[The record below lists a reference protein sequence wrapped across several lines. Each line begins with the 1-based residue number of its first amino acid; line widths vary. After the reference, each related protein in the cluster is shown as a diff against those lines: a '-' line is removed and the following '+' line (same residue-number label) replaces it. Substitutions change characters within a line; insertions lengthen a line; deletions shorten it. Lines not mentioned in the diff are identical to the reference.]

1 MSLLKL
7 DSHYLIPK
15 SDFKICLIDNK
26 TDKDIIS
33 IYSKR
38 SDGPYYLDKFCK
50 YIEKFHNISIIEYC
64 EKFLNIKWPKCPSK
78 NTNVGFRCRGG
89 GLILSIYS
97 RGGVNKST
105 CENFKKGC
113 EKLSRDRVGNKNP
126 MHGKKP
132 WNLGKS
138 YENPKM
144 KGRRLSAEHVNKLK
158 QARANSPIKA
168 RHTQKHSEETK
179 RILKIR
185 QAEKWK
191 NGVFNRKTSIEFKV
205 EEFLKEI
212 NLLDDFKFQ
221 EQIEYF
227 TLDFGDKKRKIGI
240 ECQGTFFHVDPRF
253 YPDGAI
259 YPIQK
264 RNLSRDTSKRNF
276 FKKLKWTIIE
286 LWETEINNGSFKE
299 ILMSKLLELGVPEA

>member
-1 MSLLKL
+1 LLNAAFFVL
-7 DSHYLIPK
+7 S
-15 SDFKICLIDNK
+15 SAFV
-26 TDKDIIS
+26 S
-33 IYSKR
+33 YSQE
-38 SDGPYYLDKFCK
+38 SA
-50 YIEKFHNISIIEYC
+50 
-64 EKFLNIKWPKCPSK
+64 
-78 NTNVGFRCRGG
+78 NV
-89 GLILSIYS
+89 
-97 RGGVNKST
+97 T
-105 CENFKKGC
+105 
-113 EKLSRDRVGNKNP
+113 
-126 MHGKKP
+126 
-132 WNLGKS
+132 
-138 YENPKM
+138 
-144 KGRRLSAEHVNKLK
+144 
-158 QARANSPIKA
+158 
-168 RHTQKHSEETK
+168 
-179 RILKIR
+179 
-185 QAEKWK
+185 
-191 NGVFNRKTSIEFKV
+191 KV